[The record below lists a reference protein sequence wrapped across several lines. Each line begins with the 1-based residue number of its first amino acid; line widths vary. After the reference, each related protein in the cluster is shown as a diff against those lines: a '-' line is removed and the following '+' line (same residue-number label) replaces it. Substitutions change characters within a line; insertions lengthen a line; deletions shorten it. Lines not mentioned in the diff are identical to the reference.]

1 MNGWQGMLPYARNP
15 EYNLGDMARSLPQS
29 QAQPVPAQPSPQGQG
44 NLIPMA
50 SLAQQGGGVSPSG
63 MQAPLPQ
70 EQPQAQ
76 AYDSSTTKKIM
87 GMPKDRFIALMGSI
101 AQAFGGDSAS
111 GRMGANLINMAEMM
125 RSERVGQ
132 AEGRAGAA
140 ETKRKEAREDAK
152 ERRKA
157 TATRKG
163 KAPAVRTFRVG
174 DMDVQHSYDSDTG
187 KWEPIPGMLGKKV
200 EEKEGKAPTIRTF
213 RVGDM
218 DVQHKYDF
226 AAKKWEPIPGMPG
239 KKVKPPAGEK
249 PKEMTYAEKR
259 ARVKAAK
266 DSEAKILNPEYQT
279 PEYQDGL
286 QMEIDNF
293 ARYSDKPYTYL
304 LTPGT
309 PGKETGYFDFERDV
323 EPVMPTIEKVDISSP
338 EKIMESNLPD
348 DRKRRLLLQRFPAK
362 FK

>member
-1 MNGWQGMLPYARNP
+1 MSSWQGMLPYARNP
-15 EYNLGDMARSLPQS
+15 EYNLGDMARSLPQP
-29 QAQPVPAQPSPQGQG
+29 QAQSVPVQPSPQRQS
-44 NLIPMA
+44 NFIPMA
-50 SLAQQGGGVSPSG
+50 SLAQQGGGVSPFG

-76 AYDSSTTKKIM
+76 DYDPSTTKKIM

-101 AQAFGGDSAS
+101 AQAFGDDSAS

-125 RSERVGQ
+125 RDERVGQ
-132 AEGRAGAA
+132 TEAQAGTA
-140 ETKRKEAREDAK
+140 ETRRKEAREDAK

-157 TATRKG
+157 AATKKG
-163 KAPAVRTFRVG
+163 KAPTVKTFRVG
-174 DMDVQHSYDSDTG
+174 NMDVQHSYDSDTG

-239 KKVKPPAGEK
+239 KKIKPPAGEK
-249 PKEMTYAEKR
+249 PKEMTFSEKR

-266 DSEAKILNPEYQT
+266 DSEAIILNPEYQT
-279 PEYQDGL
+279 SEYQDGL
-286 QMEIDNF
+286 QVEIDNF
-293 ARYSDKPYTYL
+293 ERFSDKPYTYL
-304 LTPGT
+304 IIPGRVVDW
-309 PGKETGYFDFERDV
+309 GRDV
-323 EPVMPTIEKVDISSP
+323 SPKREKIDISTP

-348 DRKRRLLLQRFPAK
+348 DRKRRLLLQRFPAR